1 MVQVMFTSKKAKQC
15 STPGDAQFRRLPMPN
30 GNQATALIY
39 IALMFLFIFA
49 MTSLGKSAEL
59 IPTIVG

>member
-1 MVQVMFTSKKAKQC
+1 
-15 STPGDAQFRRLPMPN
+15 MPN